1 MASLSQFNF
10 SGLSNVQTTKGGI
23 AGNPAETN
31 TLSRQPSIYSL
42 TFDEFLDTWGGLGK
56 DFGSMNMDE
65 LLKSIWSAEESQA
78 MTSNSGSGRDG
89 GIQPEN
95 TIQRQ
100 GSLTLPR
107 TLSQKSVEE
116 VWQDLLKQNTEKD
129 SFQKEGFNAPQKQPT
144 LGEMTLEEFL
154 VRAGVVREDPL
165 PVQRPSNVL
174 NIDFSSV
181 NNKSDLEFSFPSQS
195 QNRSF
200 LASQVT
206 NQVPNLSSNAKP
218 SLQQPL
224 LFPKPVTSTNFVST
238 INSASGNQIG
248 LASSRNTAAVTDSSA
263 KNGLVH
269 CNGLANGGVSLLG
282 LETRGLIVP
291 TGSLASQLSPD
302 MLSRSSADGSPVPF
316 PFGRG
321 RKSNGSLEKVVERR
335 QRRMI
340 KNRES
345 AARSRARKQAYTL
358 ELEAEVAKLKEL
370 NRELQ
375 KKQEE
380 LMNSQKNQV
389 MEQVNRQWGGKRVC
403 LRRTLTG
410 PW

>member
-1 MASLSQFNF
+1 MASQSQFNL
-10 SGLSNVQTTKGGI
+10 SGLSNAQNTRGGV
-23 AGNPAETN
+23 AGDPAETN
-31 TLSRQPSIYSL
+31 ALSRQPSIYSL
-42 TFDEFLDTWGGLGK
+42 TFDEFQDTWGGLGK

-78 MTSNSGSGRDG
+78 MTSNSGNGRDG

-107 TLSQKSVEE
+107 TLSQKRVEE
-116 VWQDLLKQNTEKD
+116 VWQDLLKENTEKNC
-129 SFQKEGFNAPQKQPT
+129 FIKVGFNAPQKQPT
-144 LGEMTLEEFL
+144 LGEITLEEFL

-165 PVQRPSNVL
+165 PIERPSNVS
-174 NIDFSSV
+174 NIDFPSV

-195 QNRSF
+195 QSRSF
-200 LASQVT
+200 LVSQVN
-206 NQVPNLSSNAKP
+206 NQFPNLSSNSKT
-218 SLQQPL
+218 SLQQPP
-224 LFPKPVTSTNFVST
+224 LFSKPVTSTSFASN
-238 INSASGNQIG
+238 INSVSGYQIG
-248 LASSRNTAAVTDSSA
+248 LPSSRNTADAIDPLAT
-263 KNGLVH
+263 NGIVH
-269 CNGLANGGVSLLG
+269 CNGLGNGGVSLLG
-282 LETRGLIVP
+282 LDTRGPVMP
-291 TGSLASQLSPD
+291 TGSPASQLSPD

-316 PFGRG
+316 PFGQG

-370 NRELQ
+370 NQELQ

-380 LMNSQKNQV
+380 LMNMQKNQV

-403 LRRTLTG
+403 LRRTFTG